1 VASIVMAHRRR
12 ACTSVLLG
20 GLRGAVTLVHQ
31 IREFHPVIDG
41 AITWSRTRGVVAA
54 GLDQVRPRG
63 SAWGSRGLHAGNPP
77 GSTQGTRGALP
88 RGAAGLRPGELHRLH
103 PARRR
108 ALPRGAAGLY
118 PGERRGSGRGSCT
131 GCTQRA
137 AGLYP
142 GEPPGSPQGSC
153 RALPRGAAG
162 LRPGARPR
170 PTRATPA
177 YEAASLFSRYRPA
190 DRYRPAEREG
200 FEPSEPVTRLNS
212 LAVSPIR
219 PLSHLSGLKASE
231 VPGGRESCL
240 AL

>member
-1 VASIVMAHRRR
+1 
-12 ACTSVLLG
+12 
-20 GLRGAVTLVHQ
+20 
-31 IREFHPVIDG
+31 VIDG
-41 AITWSRTRGVVAA
+41 AFTWSRTRGVVAA
-54 GLDQVRPRG
+54 GFDQVRPRG

-108 ALPRGAAGLY
+108 ALPRE
-118 PGERRGSGRGSCT
+118 P
-131 GCTQRA
+131 

-142 GEPPGSPQGSC
+142 GEPPGSTQGSGGAPVGGAAQAAPSAPPGSTQGT
-153 RALPRGAAG
+153 RRALPREPAGLYPGERPGSTQGTRGALPRGAAG